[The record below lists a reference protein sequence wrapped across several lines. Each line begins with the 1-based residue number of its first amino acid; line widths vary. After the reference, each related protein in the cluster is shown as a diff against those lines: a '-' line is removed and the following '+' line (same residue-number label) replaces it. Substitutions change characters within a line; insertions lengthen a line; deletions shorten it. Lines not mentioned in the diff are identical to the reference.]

1 MEHRVEKGLIY
12 SKKGIPAGQRWFAD
26 NRLAIQF
33 DETGVT
39 RVEYRNP
46 EQQAGNPLVFLKG
59 IHDGFRYYMEQSGVT
74 AKAEYLNNMIWPFG
88 MDSEWDFQSV
98 IMKHSIYTINDSIIV
113 KLVTPEKIP
122 TGLRFKLEFNEPFS
136 FVPADQSNFL
146 LCGMGADRT
155 WERWEFNDADNILR
169 GRYVEKP
176 KETVHGEEA
185 DIRSSSVESEAG
197 NKEAVLQV
205 LIGADFPLEH
215 VKRSSK
221 HILCSKALEGSKEYH
236 FVAFFAAGGTDAVN
250 KFRIELGSV
259 RQSIEKQFNRYR
271 RIIDSSP
278 ELLSPYQQL
287 NEFVSLSPLYH
298 EALKATEYP
307 GAIRAKTSN
316 YWVWGWDGITANCAS
331 LYWGDVEFIRDML
344 RFYEKTAHPQRGI
357 AHAYRNDMSVAS
369 ISDLPAQGMYIA
381 LLHHYYNATKDV
393 NEVKERYAFA
403 KKIYKSIAA
412 SEVEGTGFCEGTS
425 LFPDYPVYMKE
436 TGHDISAF
444 NNTVFYCASRSMEY
458 LASLIGDEEM
468 CSEALIIFKKME
480 GNFIKLFYN
489 EDKKFIVNSIDA
501 KTLEKREC
509 YSSDAVKWEN
519 EYCSELFESIS
530 QQCMEFFAGNFVCK
544 AGIRPMPVW
553 DSAFDADANQLH
565 SWWPVMGEYYM
576 KLINENNRV
585 DLINQ
590 WIGWVSYWTEK
601 LTIPEG
607 IPCYIDTSEPEHDRW
622 DTLCGTWQA
631 YSVRGWY
638 QALLHGVVGVGMDA
652 GGITF
657 YPYEGEE
664 MTLKGMHYLGNTFD
678 IEMHGSGRYIES
690 MEVDGQIIKGTN
702 KLPAD
707 LINKKHILIKVKR
720 VRENPYA
727 VYVKHASGLEFTEY
741 NYREGILTTKLKGAG
756 TSRIKLVTSKEL
768 LVKQNGEEVGVQY
781 NRNLKLATVE
791 VKMLV
796 EEIKEL
802 EVVF

>member
-1 MEHRVEKGLIY
+1 
-12 SKKGIPAGQRWFAD
+12 
-26 NRLAIQF
+26 
-33 DETGVT
+33 
-39 RVEYRNP
+39 
-46 EQQAGNPLVFLKG
+46 
-59 IHDGFRYYMEQSGVT
+59 
-74 AKAEYLNNMIWPFG
+74 
-88 MDSEWDFQSV
+88 
-98 IMKHSIYTINDSIIV
+98 
-113 KLVTPEKIP
+113 
-122 TGLRFKLEFNEPFS
+122 
-136 FVPADQSNFL
+136 
-146 LCGMGADRT
+146 
-155 WERWEFNDADNILR
+155 
-169 GRYVEKP
+169 
-176 KETVHGEEA
+176 
-185 DIRSSSVESEAG
+185 
-197 NKEAVLQV
+197 
-205 LIGADFPLEH
+205 
-215 VKRSSK
+215 
-221 HILCSKALEGSKEYH
+221 
-236 FVAFFAAGGTDAVN
+236 
-250 KFRIELGSV
+250 
-259 RQSIEKQFNRYR
+259 
-271 RIIDSSP
+271 
-278 ELLSPYQQL
+278 
-287 NEFVSLSPLYH
+287 
-298 EALKATEYP
+298 
-307 GAIRAKTSN
+307 
-316 YWVWGWDGITANCAS
+316 
-331 LYWGDVEFIRDML
+331 
-344 RFYEKTAHPQRGI
+344 
-357 AHAYRNDMSVAS
+357 
-369 ISDLPAQGMYIA
+369 
-381 LLHHYYNATKDV
+381 
-393 NEVKERYAFA
+393 
-403 KKIYKSIAA
+403 
-412 SEVEGTGFCEGTS
+412 
-425 LFPDYPVYMKE
+425 
-436 TGHDISAF
+436 
-444 NNTVFYCASRSMEY
+444 
-458 LASLIGDEEM
+458 
-468 CSEALIIFKKME
+468 
-480 GNFIKLFYN
+480 
-489 EDKKFIVNSIDA
+489 
-501 KTLEKREC
+501 
-509 YSSDAVKWEN
+509 
-519 EYCSELFESIS
+519 
-530 QQCMEFFAGNFVCK
+530 
-544 AGIRPMPVW
+544 MPVW